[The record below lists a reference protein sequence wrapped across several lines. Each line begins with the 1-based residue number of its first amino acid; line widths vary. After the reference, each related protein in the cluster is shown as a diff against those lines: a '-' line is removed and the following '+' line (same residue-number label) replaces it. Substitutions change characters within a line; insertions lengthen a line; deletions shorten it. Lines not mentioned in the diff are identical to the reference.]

1 MSSWFPDL
9 KEVSMNYGP
18 VVYIVALFK
27 EEHGAET
34 VLKKIQD
41 EHLEKELGLHEL
53 AIIQKDQSGKLTV
66 KEPADSGGGKGAAIG
81 GVVGALVGVVLGP
94 AVVATTAAGA
104 LVGGLADKLYDT
116 GFDNKD
122 LKALA
127 KALTPGTSAL
137 LVSVDDTQV
146 ARLKEM
152 LAANHAD
159 VIADAL
165 NPEVAESLNAEYA
178 GFIEKLKE
186 RGVDGLT
193 VKDWVMVDDEIH
205 EAKLKNSN
213 DLGLDYIMPLVDTSG

>member
-1 MSSWFPDL
+1 
-9 KEVSMNYGP
+9 MNYGAVEF
-18 VVYIVALFK
+18 VVGLFK
-27 EEHGAET
+27 DENGAEI

-41 EHLEKELGLHEL
+41 ENLVKELGLHEL
-53 AIIQKDQSGKLTV
+53 AIIKKDQAGKLTV
-66 KEPADSGGGKGAAIG
+66 KEPEDAGGGKGAAIG

-104 LVGGLADKLYDT
+104 LIGGLASKLHDT

-137 LVSVDDTQV
+137 MVSVDDTQV
-146 ARLKEM
+146 ARLTEM
-152 LAANHAD
+152 LTANQAD

-178 GFIEKLKE
+178 VFIDKLKE
-186 RGVDGLT
+186 RGIDGLT
-193 VKDWVMVDDEIH
+193 VTDWVMVSDNVDKVKED
-205 EAKLKNSN
+205 NSR
-213 DLGLDYIMPLVDTSG
+213 DLGLDYIMPLVD

>member
-1 MSSWFPDL
+1 
-9 KEVSMNYGP
+9 MNYGP
-18 VVYIVALFK
+18 VEFVVALFK
-27 EEHGAET
+27 EENGAEV

-41 EHLEKELGLHEL
+41 EKLEKELGLHEL
-53 AIIQKDQSGKLTV
+53 AIIQKDQGGKLTV
-66 KEPADSGGGKGAAIG
+66 KEPSDSGGGKGAAIG

-104 LVGGLADKLYDT
+104 LVGGLATKLHDT

-137 LVSVDDTQV
+137 LVCVDDTQI
-146 ARLKEM
+146 ARLNEM
-152 LAANHAD
+152 LAANNAE

-178 GFIEKLKE
+178 VFIDKLKE
-186 RGVDGLT
+186 RGMDGLT
-193 VKDWVMVDDEIH
+193 AKDWVMLDDNVN